1 MTIIEEA
8 TMKSIQG
15 IYKKLPDFNGVTL
28 RDLFALTYINGLF
41 NNRWFE
47 LMTKDENIEKLAK
60 ASYEFADVMIK
71 TRSQK

>member
-1 MTIIEEA
+1 MSITEEA

-15 IYKKLPDFNGVTL
+15 IYKKLPDLNGVTL

-41 NNRWFE
+41 NNRGFG
-47 LMTKDENIEKLAK
+47 LMTKDENIEKQAK

-71 TRSQK
+71 TRDK